1 MSVKVVQNSAR
12 RTHSLGEGVIG
23 ATYKVIN
30 DHLVLIEVTERVKD
44 EDMIVK
50 QGRLRIPC
58 TADSCNDRHV

>member
-44 EDMIVK
+44 ENGVLKVITHK
-50 QGRLRIPC
+50 P
-58 TADSCNDRHV
+58 